1 MKCGFKKLDITPALG
16 CHLMGYPA
24 ERIADAVLDPLHV
37 RCAAFQDGG
46 TAIFL
51 CFDLLGIPQGENTK
65 IRQYVAEYVGC
76 EVKDVFVSCTH
87 THTAPNIY
95 SDYYEKDTKY
105 INELKHFAA
114 HAAEAA
120 LADMK
125 EASFLYARSE
135 VHEVSFV
142 RRFRMKDGSVRTNPG
157 MRNPD
162 ILEPMNPGDDTLQ
175 LLRVVREGA
184 PDVLVVNY
192 QVHPDT
198 IGGTAISADYP
209 AVVCNTLEGALPGTH
224 CLYLN
229 GTAGDLNHVNV
240 NAPAGVPYKGV
251 IMASHMGRKIAG
263 EVLSIYTR
271 ATPIA
276 TGTVKTVEQIIP
288 IALKRPTQ
296 EELER
301 SQEIMRLHWA
311 GELEPLLKDKVGM
324 ERTTFLMEA
333 KTIVDV
339 AQEGPERPMYVN
351 GASLGDICLVGIPG
365 EPFCEVGKQIRAKSP
380 FAVQFVMGQTNGME
394 GYFPTADAFAVNGY
408 ESRTSKF
415 KPGVAETLIA
425 AGQAATQALFAAKE
439 E

>member
-1 MKCGFKKLDITPALG
+1 MKCGFSKFDVTPPLG
-16 CHLMGYPA
+16 CHLMGYPT
-24 ERIADAVLDPLHV
+24 ERIADAVLDPLYV
-37 RCAAFQDGG
+37 RCAAFQEEG

-51 CFDLLGIPQGENTK
+51 CFDLLGIPQVENRK
-65 IRQYVAEYVGC
+65 IREYVAEYVGC
-76 EVKDVFVSCTH
+76 EPKDVFVSCTH
-87 THTAPNIY
+87 THTGPNIY
-95 SDYYEKDTKY
+95 SDYYEKDTTY

-114 HAAEAA
+114 RAAEIA
-120 LADMK
+120 LSDLK
-125 EASFLYARSE
+125 EAAFCYAKSE

-142 RRFRMKDGSVRTNPG
+142 RRYRMKDGSVRTNPG
-157 MRNPD
+157 VRNPD

-175 LLRVVREGA
+175 LLKVIREDGSE
-184 PDVLVVNY
+184 VLVVNY

-198 IGGTAISADYP
+198 VGGTGICADYP
-209 AVVCNTLEGALPGTH
+209 AVVCNALEGALPNTH

-229 GTAGDLNHVNV
+229 GTAGDLNHINV
-240 NAPAGVPYKGV
+240 HAPVGDIYKGV
-251 IMASHMGRKIAG
+251 KMAQHMGLKIAG
-263 EVLSIYTR
+263 EVLAIYTK
-271 ATPIA
+271 AQPIA
-276 TGTVKTVEQIIP
+276 TGTVRTVEQIIP

-333 KTIVDV
+333 KNIVDV
-339 AQEGPERPMYVN
+339 YQEGPERPMYVN

-394 GYFPTADAFAVNGY
+394 GYFPTEDAFSVNGY

-425 AGQAATQALFAAKE
+425 AGQAATQALFVASEK
-439 E
+439 

>member
-1 MKCGFKKLDITPALG
+1 MKCGFSKLDITPALG
-16 CHLMGYPA
+16 CHLMGYPN
-24 ERIADAVLDPLHV
+24 ERIADAVLDPLYV
-37 RCAAFQDGG
+37 RCAAFQEGG

-51 CFDLLGIPQGENTK
+51 CFDLLGIPQGENHK
-65 IRQYVAEYVGC
+65 IREYVAEYVGC
-76 EVKDVFVSCTH
+76 EIKDVFVSCTH

-114 HAAEAA
+114 HVAEAA
-120 LADMK
+120 LSDLK
-125 EASFLYARSE
+125 EATFCYAKSE
-135 VHEVSFV
+135 VHDISFV
-142 RRFRMKDGSVRTNPG
+142 RRYRMKDGTVRTNPG
-157 MRNPD
+157 RGNPD
-162 ILEPMNPGDDTLQ
+162 VLEPMNPGDDTLQ
-175 LLRVVREGA
+175 LLRVIREGA

-198 IGGTAISADYP
+198 VGGNGICADYP
-209 AVVCNTLEGALPGTH
+209 EVVCATLEGALPGTH

-229 GTAGDLNHVNV
+229 GTAGDLNHINI
-240 NAPAGVPYKGV
+240 NAPAWEPYKGKIV
-251 IMASHMGRKIAG
+251 AEHMGRKIAG
-263 EVLSIYTR
+263 EVLAIYSY
-271 ATPIA
+271 AQPIA
-276 TGTVKTVEQIIP
+276 TGAVKTVEQVVP
-288 IALKRPTQ
+288 LALKRPTQ

-311 GELEPLLKDKVGM
+311 GELEPILQTKVGM
-324 ERTTFLMEA
+324 ERIIYLMEA
-333 KTIVDV
+333 KNIVDV
-339 AQEGPERPMYVN
+339 HGEGTERSVWVN
-351 GASLGDICLVGIPG
+351 GASLGDICLVGMPG
-365 EPFCEVGKQIRAKSP
+365 EPFCEVGKQIREMSP

-425 AGQAATQALFAAKE
+425 AGQAATQALFEAKE